1 MGGKEMRNCKELKHE
16 KNGNVTE
23 KIGKNKGKTKKVSK
37 DESLLSFD
45 LFLEGKEHSAYKFM
59 GAHFITE
66 NRKRGVRFT
75 TWAPRASKIY
85 VIGDFNNWELKE
97 EYSMEK
103 INERGI
109 WSLFLPKLEEGIKY
123 KFAVVNECG
132 NNTVYKADPYAFKSE
147 LRPNT
152 ASVLTKIKSFRWG
165 DKRWLNKREK
175 EGLDNKPMNIYELH
189 LGSWKRK
196 DGEFMTYE
204 EISEILVEYIKEMGY
219 THVEFMPIN
228 EHPLDASWGYQG
240 VGYYSVTS
248 RYGDLNGLKNLINK
262 LHKNNIGVL
271 LDWVPSHFCK
281 DEHGLFMFDGSPTYE
296 YEAWW
301 KANNEGWGTCNFDLG
316 RPEVKSFLF
325 SNAMYWINEFHVD
338 GLRVDAVS
346 NMLYLDYGREYGEWE
361 PNIYGG
367 NGNLEAISFLKEL
380 NTIIKKEGKGAIT
393 VAEESTSWEGITK
406 PVEEDG
412 LGFDYKWN
420 MGWMNDTLSYIE
432 LDPIYR
438 KYHHNKMNF
447 SMMYNYSEKFILPI
461 SHDEV
466 VHGKK
471 SLINKMWGDDWK
483 KYAGLRLYASFM
495 MGHPGKKLMFMGCE
509 FGQFVEW
516 REWEELQWNVIEEF
530 DIHRIRLYASFM
542 MGHPGKKLMFM
553 GCEFGQF
560 VEWRE
565 WEELQ
570 WNVIE
575 EFDIHRK
582 TKEYFKALNKFYLEN
597 SSLWSLDYE
606 EEGFKWIDA
615 DNLEESVLSF
625 IRIGKKKKEKLIFIC
640 NFTPEVYY
648 DFKVGVP
655 ELGEYVE
662 VFNSDSL
669 EFGGAG
675 NIMGDSILKA
685 TEESFKDFDYSI
697 SVKVPP
703 LGTLVLKVK

>member
-23 KIGKNKGKTKKVSK
+23 KVGKNKGKSKKVSK

-97 EYSMEK
+97 EYSMKK

-204 EISEILVEYIKEMGY
+204 EISEVLVEYIKEMGY

-248 RYGDLNGLKNLINK
+248 RYGDLNGLKALINK

-325 SNAMYWINEFHVD
+325 SNAMYWINEFHID

-367 NGNLEAISFLKEL
+367 NGNLEAIAFLKEI

-406 PVEEDG
+406 PVEEGG

-530 DIHRIRLYASFM
+530 DIHR
-542 MGHPGKKLMFM
+542 
-553 GCEFGQF
+553 
-560 VEWRE
+560 
-565 WEELQ
+565 
-570 WNVIE
+570 
-575 EFDIHRK
+575 K

-615 DNLEESVLSF
+615 DNSEESVLSF
-625 IRIGKKKKEKLIFIC
+625 IRIGKNKKEKLIFIC

>member
-1 MGGKEMRNCKELKHE
+1 MRNCKELKHE

-23 KIGKNKGKTKKVSK
+23 KVGKNKEKSKKVSK

-59 GAHFITE
+59 GAHFVTE

-109 WSLFLPKLEEGIKY
+109 WSLFVPKLEEGIKY

-204 EISEILVEYIKEMGY
+204 EISEVLVEYIKEMGY

-248 RYGDLNGLKNLINK
+248 RYGDLNGLKTLINK

-325 SNAMYWINEFHVD
+325 SNAMYWINEFHID

-367 NGNLEAISFLKEL
+367 NGNLEAIAFLKEL

-530 DIHRIRLYASFM
+530 DIHR
-542 MGHPGKKLMFM
+542 
-553 GCEFGQF
+553 
-560 VEWRE
+560 
-565 WEELQ
+565 
-570 WNVIE
+570 
-575 EFDIHRK
+575 K

-606 EEGFKWIDA
+606 EEGFRWIDA
-615 DNLEESVLSF
+615 DNSEESVLSF
-625 IRIGKKKKEKLIFIC
+625 IRIGKNKKEKLIFIC

>member
-23 KIGKNKGKTKKVSK
+23 KVGKNKGKSKKVSK

-75 TWAPRASKIY
+75 TWAPRASKVY

-97 EYSMEK
+97 EYSMKK

-204 EISEILVEYIKEMGY
+204 EISEVLVEYIKEMGY

-248 RYGDLNGLKNLINK
+248 RYGDLNGLKALINK

-325 SNAMYWINEFHVD
+325 SNAMYWINEFHID

-367 NGNLEAISFLKEL
+367 NGNLEAIAFLKEL

-530 DIHRIRLYASFM
+530 DIHR
-542 MGHPGKKLMFM
+542 
-553 GCEFGQF
+553 
-560 VEWRE
+560 
-565 WEELQ
+565 
-570 WNVIE
+570 
-575 EFDIHRK
+575 K
-582 TKEYFKALNKFYLEN
+582 TKEYFKALNHFYLEN

-615 DNLEESVLSF
+615 DNSEESVLSF
-625 IRIGKKKKEKLIFIC
+625 IRIGKNKKEKLIFIC

-655 ELGEYVE
+655 GLGEYVE

>member
-1 MGGKEMRNCKELKHE
+1 MRNCKELKHE

-23 KIGKNKGKTKKVSK
+23 KIGENKGKSKKVSK
-37 DESLLSFD
+37 DENLLNFD
-45 LFLEGKEHSAYKFM
+45 LFLDGKEHLAYKFM
-59 GAHFITE
+59 GAHFVTE
-66 NRKRGVRFT
+66 NRKKGIRFT
-75 TWAPRASKIY
+75 TWAPRSSKIY

-109 WSLFLPKLEEGIKY
+109 WSLFVPKLEEGIKY

-175 EGLDNKPMNIYELH
+175 EGLDNKPMNIYEIH

-196 DGEFMTYE
+196 NGEFMTYE
-204 EISEILVEYIKEMGY
+204 EISEILPEYIKEMGY

-248 RYGDLNGLKNLINK
+248 RYGDLNGLKALINK

-367 NGNLEAISFLKEL
+367 NGNLEAIAFLKEL

-406 PVEEDG
+406 PVKEGG

-530 DIHRIRLYASFM
+530 DIHR
-542 MGHPGKKLMFM
+542 
-553 GCEFGQF
+553 
-560 VEWRE
+560 
-565 WEELQ
+565 
-570 WNVIE
+570 
-575 EFDIHRK
+575 K
-582 TKEYFKALNKFYLEN
+582 TQEYFRVLNHFYLEN
-597 SSLWSLDYE
+597 NSLWSLDYE
-606 EEGFKWIDA
+606 EEGFRWIDA
-615 DNLEESVLSF
+615 DNSEQSVLSF
-625 IRIGKKKKEKLIFIC
+625 IRIGKNKKEKLIFIC

-675 NIMGDSILKA
+675 NIIGDGILKA

-703 LGTLVLKVK
+703 LGTLVLKLK

>member
-1 MGGKEMRNCKELKHE
+1 MRNCKELKHE

-23 KIGKNKGKTKKVSK
+23 KIGKNKGKSKKVSK

-75 TWAPRASKIY
+75 NWAPRASKIY

-97 EYSMEK
+97 EYSMKK

-204 EISEILVEYIKEMGY
+204 EISEVLVEYVKEMGY

-248 RYGDLNGLKNLINK
+248 RYGDLNGLKALINK

-296 YEAWW
+296 YGAWW

-325 SNAMYWINEFHVD
+325 SNAMYWINEFHID

-367 NGNLEAISFLKEL
+367 NGNLEAIAFLKEL

-530 DIHRIRLYASFM
+530 DIH
-542 MGHPGKKLMFM
+542 KKT
-553 GCEFGQF
+553 Q
-560 VEWRE
+560 
-565 WEELQ
+565 
-570 WNVIE
+570 
-575 EFDIHRK
+575 
-582 TKEYFKALNKFYLEN
+582 EYFKALNHFYLEN

-615 DNLEESVLSF
+615 DNSEESVLSF
-625 IRIGKKKKEKLIFIC
+625 IRIGKNKKEKLIFIC

>member
-1 MGGKEMRNCKELKHE
+1 MRNCKELKHE

-23 KIGKNKGKTKKVSK
+23 KIGKNKGKSKKVSK
-37 DESLLSFD
+37 DENLLSFD
-45 LFLEGKEHSAYKFM
+45 LFLDGKEHSAYKFM

-204 EISEILVEYIKEMGY
+204 EISEVLVEYIKEMGY

-248 RYGDLNGLKNLINK
+248 RYGDLNGLKALINK

-325 SNAMYWINEFHVD
+325 SNAMYWINEFHID

-361 PNIYGG
+361 PNIYGE
-367 NGNLEAISFLKEL
+367 NGNLEAIAFLKEL

-530 DIHRIRLYASFM
+530 DIHR
-542 MGHPGKKLMFM
+542 
-553 GCEFGQF
+553 
-560 VEWRE
+560 
-565 WEELQ
+565 
-570 WNVIE
+570 
-575 EFDIHRK
+575 K
-582 TKEYFKALNKFYLEN
+582 TKEYFKALNHFYLEN

-615 DNLEESVLSF
+615 DNSEESVLSF
-625 IRIGKKKKEKLIFIC
+625 IRIGKNKKEKLIFIC

>member
-23 KIGKNKGKTKKVSK
+23 KIGKNKGKSKKVSK

-97 EYSMEK
+97 EYSMKK

-132 NNTVYKADPYAFKSE
+132 NNTVYKADSYAFKSE

-204 EISEILVEYIKEMGY
+204 EISEVLVEYIKEMGY

-248 RYGDLNGLKNLINK
+248 RYGDLNGLKALINK

-367 NGNLEAISFLKEL
+367 NGNLEAIAFLKEL

-406 PVEEDG
+406 SVEEDG

-530 DIHRIRLYASFM
+530 DIHR
-542 MGHPGKKLMFM
+542 
-553 GCEFGQF
+553 
-560 VEWRE
+560 
-565 WEELQ
+565 
-570 WNVIE
+570 
-575 EFDIHRK
+575 K
-582 TKEYFKALNKFYLEN
+582 TKEYFKALNHFYLEN

-615 DNLEESVLSF
+615 DNSEESVLSF
-625 IRIGKKKKEKLIFIC
+625 IRIGKNKKEKLIFIC

>member
-23 KIGKNKGKTKKVSK
+23 KMGKNKGKSKKVSK

-204 EISEILVEYIKEMGY
+204 EISEVLVEYIKEMGY

-248 RYGDLNGLKNLINK
+248 RYGDLNGLKALINK

-325 SNAMYWINEFHVD
+325 SNAMYWINEFHID

-367 NGNLEAISFLKEL
+367 NGNLEAIAFLKEL

-393 VAEESTSWEGITK
+393 VAEESTAWEGITK

-530 DIHRIRLYASFM
+530 DIHR
-542 MGHPGKKLMFM
+542 
-553 GCEFGQF
+553 
-560 VEWRE
+560 
-565 WEELQ
+565 
-570 WNVIE
+570 
-575 EFDIHRK
+575 K
-582 TKEYFKALNKFYLEN
+582 TKEYFKALNHFYLEN

-615 DNLEESVLSF
+615 DNSEESVLSF
-625 IRIGKKKKEKLIFIC
+625 IRIGKNKKEKLIFIC

-662 VFNSDSL
+662 VFNSDAL

-685 TEESFKDFDYSI
+685 TEESFKDFNYSI

>member
-23 KIGKNKGKTKKVSK
+23 KIGKNKGKSKKVSK

-204 EISEILVEYIKEMGY
+204 EISEVLVEYVKEMGY

-248 RYGDLNGLKNLINK
+248 RYGDLNGLKTLINK

-296 YEAWW
+296 YGAWW

-325 SNAMYWINEFHVD
+325 SNAMYWINEFHID

-367 NGNLEAISFLKEL
+367 NGNLEAIAFLKEL

-530 DIHRIRLYASFM
+530 DIHR
-542 MGHPGKKLMFM
+542 
-553 GCEFGQF
+553 
-560 VEWRE
+560 
-565 WEELQ
+565 
-570 WNVIE
+570 
-575 EFDIHRK
+575 K
-582 TKEYFKALNKFYLEN
+582 TKEYFKALNHFYLEN

-615 DNLEESVLSF
+615 DNSEESVLSF
-625 IRIGKKKKEKLIFIC
+625 IRIGKNKKEKLIFIC

>member
-1 MGGKEMRNCKELKHE
+1 MRNCKKLKHE

-23 KIGKNKGKTKKVSK
+23 KIGKNKGKSKKVFK

-109 WSLFLPKLEEGIKY
+109 WSIFVPKLEEGIKY
-123 KFAVVNECG
+123 KFAVANECG

-204 EISEILVEYIKEMGY
+204 EISEVLVEYIKEMGY

-248 RYGDLNGLKNLINK
+248 RYGDLNGLKTLINK

-325 SNAMYWINEFHVD
+325 SNAMYWINEFHID

-367 NGNLEAISFLKEL
+367 NGNLEAIAFLKEL

-406 PVEEDG
+406 PVEEGG

-530 DIHRIRLYASFM
+530 DIHR
-542 MGHPGKKLMFM
+542 
-553 GCEFGQF
+553 
-560 VEWRE
+560 
-565 WEELQ
+565 
-570 WNVIE
+570 
-575 EFDIHRK
+575 K

-615 DNLEESVLSF
+615 DNSEESVLSF
-625 IRIGKKKKEKLIFIC
+625 IRIGKNKKEKLIFIC

>member
-1 MGGKEMRNCKELKHE
+1 MGGKEMRNCKELNHE

-23 KIGKNKGKTKKVSK
+23 KIGKNKGKSKRVSK

-97 EYSMEK
+97 EYSMKK

-204 EISEILVEYIKEMGY
+204 EISEVLVEYIKEMGY

-248 RYGDLNGLKNLINK
+248 RYGDLNGLKALINK

-367 NGNLEAISFLKEL
+367 NGNLEAIAFLKEL

-406 PVEEDG
+406 PVEEGG

-530 DIHRIRLYASFM
+530 DIHR
-542 MGHPGKKLMFM
+542 
-553 GCEFGQF
+553 
-560 VEWRE
+560 
-565 WEELQ
+565 
-570 WNVIE
+570 
-575 EFDIHRK
+575 K

-615 DNLEESVLSF
+615 DNSEESVLSF
-625 IRIGKKKKEKLIFIC
+625 IRIGKNKKEKLIFIC

-662 VFNSDSL
+662 AFNSDAL

>member
-23 KIGKNKGKTKKVSK
+23 KIGKNKGKSKKVSK

-165 DKRWLNKREK
+165 DKRWLNKIEK

-204 EISEILVEYIKEMGY
+204 EISEVLVEYIKEMGY

-248 RYGDLNGLKNLINK
+248 RYGDLNGLKALINK

-296 YEAWW
+296 YGAWW

-367 NGNLEAISFLKEL
+367 NGNLEAIAFLKEL

-530 DIHRIRLYASFM
+530 DIH
-542 MGHPGKKLMFM
+542 KKT
-553 GCEFGQF
+553 Q
-560 VEWRE
+560 
-565 WEELQ
+565 
-570 WNVIE
+570 
-575 EFDIHRK
+575 
-582 TKEYFKALNKFYLEN
+582 EYFKALNHFYLEN

-615 DNLEESVLSF
+615 DNSEESVLSF
-625 IRIGKKKKEKLIFIC
+625 IRIGKNKKEKLIFIC
-640 NFTPEVYY
+640 NFTLEVYY

>member
-1 MGGKEMRNCKELKHE
+1 MRNCKELKHE

-23 KIGKNKGKTKKVSK
+23 KIGKNKGKSKKVSK

-97 EYSMEK
+97 EYSMKK

-204 EISEILVEYIKEMGY
+204 EISEVLVEYVKEMGY

-248 RYGDLNGLKNLINK
+248 RYGDLNGLKALINK

-296 YEAWW
+296 YGAWW

-325 SNAMYWINEFHVD
+325 SNAMYWINEFHID

-367 NGNLEAISFLKEL
+367 NGNLEAIAFLKEL

-530 DIHRIRLYASFM
+530 DIHI
-542 MGHPGKKLMFM
+542 
-553 GCEFGQF
+553 
-560 VEWRE
+560 
-565 WEELQ
+565 
-570 WNVIE
+570 
-575 EFDIHRK
+575 K
-582 TKEYFKALNKFYLEN
+582 TKEYFKALNHFYLEN

-615 DNLEESVLSF
+615 DNSEESVLSF
-625 IRIGKKKKEKLIFIC
+625 IRIGKNKKEKLIFIC

>member
-23 KIGKNKGKTKKVSK
+23 KVGKNKGKSKKVSK

-59 GAHFITE
+59 GAHFVTE

-109 WSLFLPKLEEGIKY
+109 LSLFVPKLEEGIKY

-204 EISEILVEYIKEMGY
+204 EISEVLVEYIKEMGY

-248 RYGDLNGLKNLINK
+248 RYGDLNGLKTLINK

-325 SNAMYWINEFHVD
+325 SNAMYWINEFHID

-367 NGNLEAISFLKEL
+367 NGNLEAIAFLKEL

-406 PVEEDG
+406 SVEEGG

-530 DIHRIRLYASFM
+530 DIHR
-542 MGHPGKKLMFM
+542 
-553 GCEFGQF
+553 
-560 VEWRE
+560 
-565 WEELQ
+565 
-570 WNVIE
+570 
-575 EFDIHRK
+575 K
-582 TKEYFKALNKFYLEN
+582 TKEYFKALNHFYLEN
-597 SSLWSLDYE
+597 NSLWSLDYE
-606 EEGFKWIDA
+606 EEGFRWIDA
-615 DNLEESVLSF
+615 DNSEESVLSF
-625 IRIGKKKKEKLIFIC
+625 IRIGKNKKEKLIFIC

>member
-23 KIGKNKGKTKKVSK
+23 KVGKNKGKSKKVSK

-97 EYSMEK
+97 EYSMKK

-204 EISEILVEYIKEMGY
+204 EISEVLVEYIKEMGY

-248 RYGDLNGLKNLINK
+248 RYGDLNGLKALINK

-325 SNAMYWINEFHVD
+325 SNAMYWINEFHID

-367 NGNLEAISFLKEL
+367 NGNLEAIAFLKEL

-530 DIHRIRLYASFM
+530 DIH
-542 MGHPGKKLMFM
+542 KKT
-553 GCEFGQF
+553 Q
-560 VEWRE
+560 
-565 WEELQ
+565 
-570 WNVIE
+570 
-575 EFDIHRK
+575 
-582 TKEYFKALNKFYLEN
+582 EYFKALNHFYLEN

-615 DNLEESVLSF
+615 DNSEESVLSF
-625 IRIGKKKKEKLIFIC
+625 IRIGKNKKEKLIFIC

>member
-1 MGGKEMRNCKELKHE
+1 MRNYKELKHE

-23 KIGKNKGKTKKVSK
+23 KIGENKGKSKKVSK
-37 DESLLSFD
+37 DKSLLSFD

-75 TWAPRASKIY
+75 TWSPRASKIY
-85 VIGDFNNWELKE
+85 IIGDFNNWELKE
-97 EYSMEK
+97 EYSMKK

-109 WSLFLPKLEEGIKY
+109 WSLFIPKLEEGIKY
-123 KFAVVNECG
+123 KFAVANECG

-204 EISEILVEYIKEMGY
+204 EISEVLVEYIKEMGY
-219 THVEFMPIN
+219 THVEFMPVN

-248 RYGDLNGLKNLINK
+248 RYGDLNGLKTLINK

-367 NGNLEAISFLKEL
+367 NGNLEAIAFLKEL

-406 PVEEDG
+406 SVEEGG

-530 DIHRIRLYASFM
+530 DIHR
-542 MGHPGKKLMFM
+542 
-553 GCEFGQF
+553 
-560 VEWRE
+560 
-565 WEELQ
+565 
-570 WNVIE
+570 
-575 EFDIHRK
+575 K

-615 DNLEESVLSF
+615 DNSEESVLSF
-625 IRIGKKKKEKLIFIC
+625 IRIGKNKKEKLIFIC

-685 TEESFKDFDYSI
+685 KEKSFKDFDYSI

>member
-1 MGGKEMRNCKELKHE
+1 MGGKEMRNYKELKHE

-23 KIGKNKGKTKKVSK
+23 KIGKNKGKSKKVSK

-75 TWAPRASKIY
+75 IWAPRASKIY

-109 WSLFLPKLEEGIKY
+109 WSLFVPKLEEGIKY

-175 EGLDNKPMNIYELH
+175 EGLDNKPMNIYEIH

-196 DGEFMTYE
+196 NGEFMTYE
-204 EISEILVEYIKEMGY
+204 EISEILPEYIKEMGY

-248 RYGDLNGLKNLINK
+248 RYGDLNGLKTLINK

-325 SNAMYWINEFHVD
+325 SNAMYWINEFHID

-361 PNIYGG
+361 TNIYGG
-367 NGNLEAISFLKEL
+367 NGNLEAIAFLKEL

-509 FGQFVEW
+509 FGQFIEW
-516 REWEELQWNVIEEF
+516 REWEELQWNVIE
-530 DIHRIRLYASFM
+530 
-542 MGHPGKKLMFM
+542 K
-553 GCEFGQF
+553 
-560 VEWRE
+560 
-565 WEELQ
+565 
-570 WNVIE
+570 
-575 EFDIHRK
+575 FDIHRK
-582 TKEYFKALNKFYLEN
+582 TQEYFRVLNHFYLEN
-597 SSLWSLDYE
+597 NSLWSLDYE
-606 EEGFKWIDA
+606 EEGFRWIDA
-615 DNLEESVLSF
+615 DNSEQSVLSF
-625 IRIGKKKKEKLIFIC
+625 IRIGKNKKEKLIFIC

-675 NIMGDSILKA
+675 NIMGDNILEA

-697 SVKVPP
+697 NVKVPP
-703 LGTLVLKVK
+703 LGTLVLKLK

>member
-23 KIGKNKGKTKKVSK
+23 KIGKNKGKSKKVSK

-97 EYSMEK
+97 EYSMKK

-248 RYGDLNGLKNLINK
+248 RYGDLNGLKTLINK

-301 KANNEGWGTCNFDLG
+301 KANNEGWGTCNFHLG

-325 SNAMYWINEFHVD
+325 SNAMYWINEFHID

-367 NGNLEAISFLKEL
+367 NGNLEAIAFLKEL

-530 DIHRIRLYASFM
+530 DIHR
-542 MGHPGKKLMFM
+542 
-553 GCEFGQF
+553 
-560 VEWRE
+560 
-565 WEELQ
+565 
-570 WNVIE
+570 
-575 EFDIHRK
+575 K
-582 TKEYFKALNKFYLEN
+582 TKEYFKALNHFYLEN

-615 DNLEESVLSF
+615 DNSEESVLSF
-625 IRIGKKKKEKLIFIC
+625 IRIGKNKKKKLIFIC

>member
-23 KIGKNKGKTKKVSK
+23 KVGKNKGKSKKVSK

-97 EYSMEK
+97 EYSMKK

-204 EISEILVEYIKEMGY
+204 EISEVLVEYIKEMGY

-248 RYGDLNGLKNLINK
+248 RYGDLNGLKALINK

-325 SNAMYWINEFHVD
+325 SNAMYWINEFHID

-367 NGNLEAISFLKEL
+367 NGNLEAIAFLKEL

-420 MGWMNDTLSYIE
+420 MGWMNDTLSYSE

-530 DIHRIRLYASFM
+530 DIHR
-542 MGHPGKKLMFM
+542 
-553 GCEFGQF
+553 
-560 VEWRE
+560 
-565 WEELQ
+565 
-570 WNVIE
+570 
-575 EFDIHRK
+575 K
-582 TKEYFKALNKFYLEN
+582 TKEYFKALNHFYLEN

-615 DNLEESVLSF
+615 DNSEESVLSF
-625 IRIGKKKKEKLIFIC
+625 IRIGKNKKEKLIFIC

-655 ELGEYVE
+655 GLGEYVE

>member
-23 KIGKNKGKTKKVSK
+23 KVGKNKGKSKKVSK

-97 EYSMEK
+97 EYSMKK

-204 EISEILVEYIKEMGY
+204 EISEVLVEYIKEMGY

-248 RYGDLNGLKNLINK
+248 RYGDLNGLKTLINK

-367 NGNLEAISFLKEL
+367 NGNLEAIAFLKEL

-530 DIHRIRLYASFM
+530 DIHR
-542 MGHPGKKLMFM
+542 
-553 GCEFGQF
+553 
-560 VEWRE
+560 
-565 WEELQ
+565 
-570 WNVIE
+570 
-575 EFDIHRK
+575 K
-582 TKEYFKALNKFYLEN
+582 TKEYFKALNHFYLEN

-615 DNLEESVLSF
+615 DNSEESVLSF
-625 IRIGKKKKEKLIFIC
+625 IRIGKNKKEKLIFIC

-662 VFNSDSL
+662 VFNSDAL

-703 LGTLVLKVK
+703 LGTLILKVK

>member
-1 MGGKEMRNCKELKHE
+1 MRNCKELKHE
-16 KNGNVTE
+16 KNGNVTK
-23 KIGKNKGKTKKVSK
+23 KIGKNKGKSKKVSK

-97 EYSMEK
+97 EYSMKK

-204 EISEILVEYIKEMGY
+204 EISEVLVEYIKEMGY

-248 RYGDLNGLKNLINK
+248 RYGDLNGLKTLINK

-325 SNAMYWINEFHVD
+325 SNAMYWINEFHID

-367 NGNLEAISFLKEL
+367 NGNLEAIAFLKEL

-530 DIHRIRLYASFM
+530 DIHR
-542 MGHPGKKLMFM
+542 
-553 GCEFGQF
+553 
-560 VEWRE
+560 
-565 WEELQ
+565 
-570 WNVIE
+570 
-575 EFDIHRK
+575 K
-582 TKEYFKALNKFYLEN
+582 TKEYFKALNHFYLEN

-615 DNLEESVLSF
+615 DNSEESVLSF
-625 IRIGKKKKEKLIFIC
+625 IRIGKNKKEKLIFIC

>member
-23 KIGKNKGKTKKVSK
+23 KIGKNKGKSKKVSK

-204 EISEILVEYIKEMGY
+204 EISEVLVEYIKEMGY

-248 RYGDLNGLKNLINK
+248 RYGDLNGLKALINK

-325 SNAMYWINEFHVD
+325 SNAMYWINEFHID

-367 NGNLEAISFLKEL
+367 NGNLEAIAFLKEL

-406 PVEEDG
+406 PVKEDG

-530 DIHRIRLYASFM
+530 DIHR
-542 MGHPGKKLMFM
+542 
-553 GCEFGQF
+553 
-560 VEWRE
+560 
-565 WEELQ
+565 
-570 WNVIE
+570 
-575 EFDIHRK
+575 K
-582 TKEYFKALNKFYLEN
+582 TKAYFKALNHFYLEN

-615 DNLEESVLSF
+615 DNSEESVLSF
-625 IRIGKKKKEKLIFIC
+625 IRIGKNKKKKLIFIC

>member
-23 KIGKNKGKTKKVSK
+23 KIGKNKGKSKKVSK

-109 WSLFLPKLEEGIKY
+109 WSIFVPKLEEGIKY
-123 KFAVVNECG
+123 KFAVANECG

-204 EISEILVEYIKEMGY
+204 EISEVLVEYIKEMGY

-248 RYGDLNGLKNLINK
+248 RYGDLNGLKTLINK

-325 SNAMYWINEFHVD
+325 SNAMYWINEFHID

-367 NGNLEAISFLKEL
+367 NGNLEAIAFLKEL

-406 PVEEDG
+406 PVEEGG

-530 DIHRIRLYASFM
+530 DIHR
-542 MGHPGKKLMFM
+542 
-553 GCEFGQF
+553 
-560 VEWRE
+560 
-565 WEELQ
+565 
-570 WNVIE
+570 
-575 EFDIHRK
+575 K

-615 DNLEESVLSF
+615 DNSEESVLSF
-625 IRIGKKKKEKLIFIC
+625 IRIGKNKKEKLIFIC

>member
-1 MGGKEMRNCKELKHE
+1 MRNCKKLKHE

-23 KIGKNKGKTKKVSK
+23 KMGKNKGKSKRVSK

-59 GAHFITE
+59 GAHFVTE

-75 TWAPRASKIY
+75 TWAPSSSKIY

-109 WSLFLPKLEEGIKY
+109 WSLFLPKLEEGINY

-196 DGEFMTYE
+196 NGEFMTYE
-204 EISEILVEYIKEMGY
+204 EISDILPEYIKEMGY

-248 RYGDLNGLKNLINK
+248 RYGDLNGLKILINK

-296 YEAWW
+296 YGAWW

-325 SNAMYWINEFHVD
+325 SNAMYWINEFHID

-367 NGNLEAISFLKEL
+367 NGNLEAIAFLKEL
-380 NTIIKKEGKGAIT
+380 NTIIKNEGKGAIT

-406 PVEEDG
+406 SVKEGG

-530 DIHRIRLYASFM
+530 DIHR
-542 MGHPGKKLMFM
+542 
-553 GCEFGQF
+553 
-560 VEWRE
+560 
-565 WEELQ
+565 
-570 WNVIE
+570 
-575 EFDIHRK
+575 K
-582 TKEYFKALNKFYLEN
+582 TKEYFKVLNHFYLDN

-606 EEGFKWIDA
+606 EKGFKWIDA
-615 DNLEESVLSF
+615 DNSEQGVFSF
-625 IRIGKKKKEKLIFIC
+625 MRIGKNKKEKLIFIC

-655 ELGEYVE
+655 KLGEYVE
-662 VFNSDSL
+662 VFNSDAL

-685 TEESFKDFDYSI
+685 KEESFKDFDYSI

>member
-1 MGGKEMRNCKELKHE
+1 MRNCKELKHE

-23 KIGKNKGKTKKVSK
+23 KIGKNKGKSKKVSK

-59 GAHFITE
+59 GAHFVTE

-109 WSLFLPKLEEGIKY
+109 WSLFIPKLEEGIKY

-248 RYGDLNGLKNLINK
+248 RYGDLNGLKTLINK

-325 SNAMYWINEFHVD
+325 SNAMYWINEFHID

-367 NGNLEAISFLKEL
+367 NGNLEAIAFLKEL

-530 DIHRIRLYASFM
+530 DIHR
-542 MGHPGKKLMFM
+542 
-553 GCEFGQF
+553 
-560 VEWRE
+560 
-565 WEELQ
+565 
-570 WNVIE
+570 
-575 EFDIHRK
+575 K
-582 TKEYFKALNKFYLEN
+582 TKEYFKALNHFYLEN

-615 DNLEESVLSF
+615 DNSEESVLSF
-625 IRIGKKKKEKLIFIC
+625 IRIGKNKKEKLIFIC

>member
-1 MGGKEMRNCKELKHE
+1 MRNYKELKHE

-23 KIGKNKGKTKKVSK
+23 KIGENKGKSKKVSK

-85 VIGDFNNWELKE
+85 IIGDFNNWELKE

-109 WSLFLPKLEEGIKY
+109 WSLFIPKLEEGINY

-132 NNTVYKADPYAFKSE
+132 NNTVYKADPYSFKSE

-175 EGLDNKPMNIYELH
+175 EDLDNKPMNIYELH

-204 EISEILVEYIKEMGY
+204 EISEVLVEYIKEMGY
-219 THVEFMPIN
+219 THVEFMPVN

-248 RYGDLNGLKNLINK
+248 RYGDLNGLKTLINK

-361 PNIYGG
+361 PNIYGE
-367 NGNLEAISFLKEL
+367 NGNLEAIAFLKEL

-406 PVEEDG
+406 SVEEGG

-516 REWEELQWNVIEEF
+516 REWEELQW
-530 DIHRIRLYASFM
+530 S
-542 MGHPGKKLMFM
+542 
-553 GCEFGQF
+553 
-560 VEWRE
+560 
-565 WEELQ
+565 
-570 WNVIE
+570 VIE

-606 EEGFKWIDA
+606 EEGFKWMDA
-615 DNLEESVLSF
+615 DNSEESVLSF
-625 IRIGKKKKEKLIFIC
+625 IRIGKNKKEKLIFIC

-669 EFGGAG
+669 EFGGVG

>member
-1 MGGKEMRNCKELKHE
+1 MRNCKELKHE

-23 KIGKNKGKTKKVSK
+23 KVGKNKGKSKKVYK

-97 EYSMEK
+97 EYSMKK

-204 EISEILVEYIKEMGY
+204 EISEVLVEYIKEMGY

-248 RYGDLNGLKNLINK
+248 RYGDLNGLKALINK

-325 SNAMYWINEFHVD
+325 SNAMYWINEFHID

-367 NGNLEAISFLKEL
+367 NGNLEAIAFLKEL

-530 DIHRIRLYASFM
+530 DIHR
-542 MGHPGKKLMFM
+542 
-553 GCEFGQF
+553 
-560 VEWRE
+560 
-565 WEELQ
+565 
-570 WNVIE
+570 
-575 EFDIHRK
+575 K
-582 TKEYFKALNKFYLEN
+582 TKEYFKALNHFYLEN

-615 DNLEESVLSF
+615 DNSEESVLSF
-625 IRIGKKKKEKLIFIC
+625 IRIGKNKKEKLIFIC

>member
-1 MGGKEMRNCKELKHE
+1 MK
-16 KNGNVTE
+16 
-23 KIGKNKGKTKKVSK
+23 
-37 DESLLSFD
+37 
-45 LFLEGKEHSAYKFM
+45 
-59 GAHFITE
+59 
-66 NRKRGVRFT
+66 
-75 TWAPRASKIY
+75 
-85 VIGDFNNWELKE
+85 
-97 EYSMEK
+97 K

-109 WSLFLPKLEEGIKY
+109 WSLFIPKLEEGIKY
-123 KFAVVNECG
+123 KFAVENECG
-132 NNTVYKADPYAFKSE
+132 NNTVYKSDPYSFKSE

-204 EISEILVEYIKEMGY
+204 EISEVLVEYIKEMGY
-219 THVEFMPIN
+219 THVEFMPVN

-248 RYGDLNGLKNLINK
+248 RCGDLNGLKTLINK

-346 NMLYLDYGREYGEWE
+346 NMLYLDYGREYEEWE
-361 PNIYGG
+361 PNIYGE
-367 NGNLEAISFLKEL
+367 NGNLEAIAFLKEL

-406 PVEEDG
+406 SVEEGG

-516 REWEELQWNVIEEF
+516 REWEELQW
-530 DIHRIRLYASFM
+530 S
-542 MGHPGKKLMFM
+542 
-553 GCEFGQF
+553 
-560 VEWRE
+560 
-565 WEELQ
+565 
-570 WNVIE
+570 VIE

-606 EEGFKWIDA
+606 EEGFKWMDA
-615 DNLEESVLSF
+615 DNSEESVLSF
-625 IRIGKKKKEKLIFIC
+625 IRIGKNKKEKLIFIC

-669 EFGGAG
+669 EFGGVG

>member
-1 MGGKEMRNCKELKHE
+1 MRNCKELKHE

-23 KIGKNKGKTKKVSK
+23 KIGKNKGKSKKVFK

-109 WSLFLPKLEEGIKY
+109 WSIFVPKLEEGIKY
-123 KFAVVNECG
+123 KFAVANECG

-204 EISEILVEYIKEMGY
+204 EISEVLVEYIKEMGY

-248 RYGDLNGLKNLINK
+248 RYGDLNGLKALINK

-367 NGNLEAISFLKEL
+367 NGNLEAIAFLKEL

-530 DIHRIRLYASFM
+530 DIHR
-542 MGHPGKKLMFM
+542 
-553 GCEFGQF
+553 
-560 VEWRE
+560 
-565 WEELQ
+565 
-570 WNVIE
+570 
-575 EFDIHRK
+575 K

-615 DNLEESVLSF
+615 DNSEESVLSF
-625 IRIGKKKKEKLIFIC
+625 IRIGKNKKEKLIFIC

>member
-16 KNGNVTE
+16 KDGNVTE
-23 KIGKNKGKTKKVSK
+23 KIGKNKGKSKKVSK

-97 EYSMEK
+97 EYSMKK

-204 EISEILVEYIKEMGY
+204 EISEVLVEYIKEMGY

-248 RYGDLNGLKNLINK
+248 RYGDLNGLKALINK

-325 SNAMYWINEFHVD
+325 SNAMYWINEFHID

-367 NGNLEAISFLKEL
+367 NGNLEAIAFLKEL

-530 DIHRIRLYASFM
+530 DIHR
-542 MGHPGKKLMFM
+542 
-553 GCEFGQF
+553 
-560 VEWRE
+560 
-565 WEELQ
+565 
-570 WNVIE
+570 
-575 EFDIHRK
+575 K
-582 TKEYFKALNKFYLEN
+582 TKEYFKALNHFYLEN

-615 DNLEESVLSF
+615 DNSEESVLSF
-625 IRIGKKKKEKLIFIC
+625 IRIGKNKKEKLIFIC

-655 ELGEYVE
+655 GLGEYVE

>member
-1 MGGKEMRNCKELKHE
+1 MRNCKELKHE

-23 KIGKNKGKTKKVSK
+23 KIGKNKVKSKKVSK
-37 DESLLSFD
+37 DENLLNFD
-45 LFLEGKEHSAYKFM
+45 LFLDGKEHLAYKFM
-59 GAHFITE
+59 GAHFVTE
-66 NRKRGVRFT
+66 NRKKGIRFT
-75 TWAPRASKIY
+75 TWAPRSSKIY

-248 RYGDLNGLKNLINK
+248 RYGDLNGLKTLINK

-325 SNAMYWINEFHVD
+325 SNAMYWINEFHID

-361 PNIYGG
+361 PNIYGE
-367 NGNLEAISFLKEL
+367 NGNLEAIAFLKEL

-406 PVEEDG
+406 PVEEGG

-483 KYAGLRLYASFM
+483 KYAGLR
-495 MGHPGKKLMFMGCE
+495 
-509 FGQFVEW
+509 
-516 REWEELQWNVIEEF
+516 I
-530 DIHRIRLYASFM
+530 YASFM

-615 DNLEESVLSF
+615 DNSEESVLSF
-625 IRIGKKKKEKLIFIC
+625 IRIGKNKKEKLIFIC

>member
-1 MGGKEMRNCKELKHE
+1 M
-16 KNGNVTE
+16 
-23 KIGKNKGKTKKVSK
+23 SK

-123 KFAVVNECG
+123 KFAVVNKWG

-204 EISEILVEYIKEMGY
+204 EISELLVEYIKEMGY

-248 RYGDLNGLKNLINK
+248 RYGDLNGLKALINK

-367 NGNLEAISFLKEL
+367 NGNLEAIAFLKEL

-432 LDPIYR
+432 LHPIYR

-530 DIHRIRLYASFM
+530 DIHR
-542 MGHPGKKLMFM
+542 
-553 GCEFGQF
+553 
-560 VEWRE
+560 
-565 WEELQ
+565 
-570 WNVIE
+570 
-575 EFDIHRK
+575 K
-582 TKEYFKALNKFYLEN
+582 TKEYFKALNHFYLEN

-615 DNLEESVLSF
+615 DNSEESVLSF
-625 IRIGKKKKEKLIFIC
+625 IRIGKNKKKKLIFIC

>member
-1 MGGKEMRNCKELKHE
+1 MRNYKELKHE

-23 KIGKNKGKTKKVSK
+23 KIGKNKGKSKKVSK
-37 DESLLSFD
+37 DENLLNFD
-45 LFLEGKEHSAYKFM
+45 LFLDGKEHLAYKFM
-59 GAHFITE
+59 GAHFVTE
-66 NRKRGVRFT
+66 NRKKGIRFT

-97 EYSMEK
+97 EASMEK

-109 WSLFLPKLEEGIKY
+109 WSLFVPKLEEGIKY

-175 EGLDNKPMNIYELH
+175 EGLDNKPMNIYEIH
-189 LGSWKRK
+189 LGSWKRRN
-196 DGEFMTYE
+196 GEFMTYE
-204 EISEILVEYIKEMGY
+204 EISEILPEYIKEMGY

-248 RYGDLNGLKNLINK
+248 RYGDLNGLKTLINK

-325 SNAMYWINEFHVD
+325 SNAMYWINEFHID

-361 PNIYGG
+361 TNIYGG
-367 NGNLEAISFLKEL
+367 NGNLEAIAFLKEL

-530 DIHRIRLYASFM
+530 DIHR
-542 MGHPGKKLMFM
+542 
-553 GCEFGQF
+553 
-560 VEWRE
+560 
-565 WEELQ
+565 
-570 WNVIE
+570 
-575 EFDIHRK
+575 K
-582 TKEYFKALNKFYLEN
+582 TQEYFRVLNHFYLEN
-597 SSLWSLDYE
+597 NSLWSLDYE
-606 EEGFKWIDA
+606 EEGFRWIDA
-615 DNLEESVLSF
+615 DNSEQSVLSF
-625 IRIGKKKKEKLIFIC
+625 IRIGKNKKEKLIFIC

-675 NIMGDSILKA
+675 NIMGDNILEA

-697 SVKVPP
+697 NVKVPP
-703 LGTLVLKVK
+703 LGTLVLKLK

>member
-1 MGGKEMRNCKELKHE
+1 MRNCKELKHE

-23 KIGKNKGKTKKVSK
+23 KIGKNKGKSKKVSK

-59 GAHFITE
+59 GAHFVTE

-75 TWAPRASKIY
+75 TWAPRSSKIY

-204 EISEILVEYIKEMGY
+204 EISELLVEYIKEMGY

-248 RYGDLNGLKNLINK
+248 RYGDLNGLKALINK

-325 SNAMYWINEFHVD
+325 SNAMYWINEFHID

-367 NGNLEAISFLKEL
+367 NGNLEAIAFLKEL

-530 DIHRIRLYASFM
+530 DIHR
-542 MGHPGKKLMFM
+542 
-553 GCEFGQF
+553 
-560 VEWRE
+560 
-565 WEELQ
+565 
-570 WNVIE
+570 
-575 EFDIHRK
+575 K
-582 TKEYFKALNKFYLEN
+582 TKEYFKALNHFYLEN

-615 DNLEESVLSF
+615 DNSEESVLSF
-625 IRIGKKKKEKLIFIC
+625 IRIGKNKKEKLIFIC

-655 ELGEYVE
+655 GLGEYVE

>member
-1 MGGKEMRNCKELKHE
+1 MRNFKELKHE

-23 KIGKNKGKTKKVSK
+23 KIGKNKGKSKKVSK
-37 DESLLSFD
+37 DENLLNFD
-45 LFLEGKEHSAYKFM
+45 LFLDGKEHLAYKFM
-59 GAHFITE
+59 GAHFVTE
-66 NRKRGVRFT
+66 NRKKGIRFT

-109 WSLFLPKLEEGIKY
+109 WSLFVPKLEEGIKY

-175 EGLDNKPMNIYELH
+175 EGLDNKPMNIYEIH

-196 DGEFMTYE
+196 NGEFMTYE
-204 EISEILVEYIKEMGY
+204 EISEILPEYIKEMGY

-248 RYGDLNGLKNLINK
+248 RYGDLNGLKTLINK

-325 SNAMYWINEFHVD
+325 SNAMYWINEFHID

-367 NGNLEAISFLKEL
+367 NGNLEAIAFLKEL

-530 DIHRIRLYASFM
+530 DIHR
-542 MGHPGKKLMFM
+542 
-553 GCEFGQF
+553 
-560 VEWRE
+560 
-565 WEELQ
+565 
-570 WNVIE
+570 
-575 EFDIHRK
+575 K
-582 TKEYFKALNKFYLEN
+582 TQEYFRVLNHFYLEN
-597 SSLWSLDYE
+597 NSLWSLDYE
-606 EEGFKWIDA
+606 EEGFRWIDA
-615 DNLEESVLSF
+615 DNSEQSVLSF
-625 IRIGKKKKEKLIFIC
+625 IRIGKNKKEKLIFIC

-675 NIMGDSILKA
+675 NIMGDNILEAK
-685 TEESFKDFDYSI
+685 EESFKDFDYSI
-697 SVKVPP
+697 NVKVPP
-703 LGTLVLKVK
+703 LGTLVLKLK

>member
-23 KIGKNKGKTKKVSK
+23 KIGENKGKSKKVSK

-109 WSLFLPKLEEGIKY
+109 WSIFVPKLEEGIKY
-123 KFAVVNECG
+123 KFAVANECG

-204 EISEILVEYIKEMGY
+204 EISEVLVEYIKEMGY

-248 RYGDLNGLKNLINK
+248 RYGDLNGLKTLINK

-325 SNAMYWINEFHVD
+325 SNAMYWINEFHID

-367 NGNLEAISFLKEL
+367 NGNLEAIAFLKEL

-406 PVEEDG
+406 PVEEGG

-530 DIHRIRLYASFM
+530 DIHR
-542 MGHPGKKLMFM
+542 
-553 GCEFGQF
+553 
-560 VEWRE
+560 
-565 WEELQ
+565 
-570 WNVIE
+570 
-575 EFDIHRK
+575 K

-615 DNLEESVLSF
+615 DNSEESVLSF
-625 IRIGKKKKEKLIFIC
+625 IRIGKNKKEKLIFIC

>member
-23 KIGKNKGKTKKVSK
+23 KVGKNKGKSKKVSK

-59 GAHFITE
+59 GAHFVTE

-109 WSLFLPKLEEGIKY
+109 WSLFVPKLEEGIKY

-204 EISEILVEYIKEMGY
+204 EISEVLVEYIKEMGY

-248 RYGDLNGLKNLINK
+248 RYGDLNGLKTLINK

-325 SNAMYWINEFHVD
+325 SNAMYWINEFHID

-367 NGNLEAISFLKEL
+367 NGNLEAIAFLKEL

-530 DIHRIRLYASFM
+530 DIHR
-542 MGHPGKKLMFM
+542 
-553 GCEFGQF
+553 
-560 VEWRE
+560 
-565 WEELQ
+565 
-570 WNVIE
+570 
-575 EFDIHRK
+575 K
-582 TKEYFKALNKFYLEN
+582 TKEYFKALNHFYLEN
-597 SSLWSLDYE
+597 NSLWSLDYE
-606 EEGFKWIDA
+606 EEGFRWIDA
-615 DNLEESVLSF
+615 DNSEESVLSF
-625 IRIGKKKKEKLIFIC
+625 IRIGKNKKEKLIFIC

>member
-1 MGGKEMRNCKELKHE
+1 MRNCKELKHE

-23 KIGKNKGKTKKVSK
+23 KIGKNKGKSKKVFK

-109 WSLFLPKLEEGIKY
+109 WSIFVPKLEEGIKY
-123 KFAVVNECG
+123 KFAVANECG

-204 EISEILVEYIKEMGY
+204 EISEVLVEYIKEMGY

-248 RYGDLNGLKNLINK
+248 RYGDLNGLKTLINK

-367 NGNLEAISFLKEL
+367 NGNLEAIAFLKEL

-438 KYHHNKMNF
+438 KYHNNKMNF

-530 DIHRIRLYASFM
+530 DIHR
-542 MGHPGKKLMFM
+542 
-553 GCEFGQF
+553 
-560 VEWRE
+560 
-565 WEELQ
+565 
-570 WNVIE
+570 
-575 EFDIHRK
+575 K
-582 TKEYFKALNKFYLEN
+582 TKEYFKALNHFYLEN

-615 DNLEESVLSF
+615 DNSEESVLSF
-625 IRIGKKKKEKLIFIC
+625 IRIGKNKKEKLIFIC

-685 TEESFKDFDYSI
+685 TEESFNDFDYSI

>member
-1 MGGKEMRNCKELKHE
+1 MRNCKELKHE

-23 KIGKNKGKTKKVSK
+23 KIGKNKGKSKKVSK

-204 EISEILVEYIKEMGY
+204 EISEVLVEYVKEMGY

-248 RYGDLNGLKNLINK
+248 RYGDLNGLKALINK

-296 YEAWW
+296 YGAWW

-325 SNAMYWINEFHVD
+325 SNAMYWINEFHID

-367 NGNLEAISFLKEL
+367 NGNLEAIAFLKEL

-530 DIHRIRLYASFM
+530 DIHR
-542 MGHPGKKLMFM
+542 
-553 GCEFGQF
+553 
-560 VEWRE
+560 
-565 WEELQ
+565 
-570 WNVIE
+570 
-575 EFDIHRK
+575 K
-582 TKEYFKALNKFYLEN
+582 TKEYFKALNHFYLEN

-615 DNLEESVLSF
+615 DNSEESVLSF
-625 IRIGKKKKEKLIFIC
+625 IRIGKNKKEKLIFIC